1 MIFEMPISVVVCDQK
16 VPGQTLH
23 EFVVELLT
31 ERVTAREII
40 RSRVYQEVDDF
51 NSKQPEVYR
60 GLVQP
65 TDTEVTLNGF
75 KVKKRRL
82 LDWKEAFEKAVQ
94 AFESSRVL
102 LLVDAAQ
109 ARTLDEEFVVT
120 PKSRVTFL
128 RLTPLVGG

>member
-1 MIFEMPISVVVCDQK
+1 MPVQVTVCDQK
-16 VPGQTLH
+16 IPGQTLH

-40 RSRVYQEVDDF
+40 RCRVYQEVEDF

-75 KVKKRRL
+75 KVKKRRQL
-82 LDWKEAFEKAVQ
+82 EWKEAFEKAIQ
-94 AFESSRVL
+94 AFESNRVL
-102 LLVDAAQ
+102 LLVDATQ

-120 PKSRVTFL
+120 PKSLVTFL